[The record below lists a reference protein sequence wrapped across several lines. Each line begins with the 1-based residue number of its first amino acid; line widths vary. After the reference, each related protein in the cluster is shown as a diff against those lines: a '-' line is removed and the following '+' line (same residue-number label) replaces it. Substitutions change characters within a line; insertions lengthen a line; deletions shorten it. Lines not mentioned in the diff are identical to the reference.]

1 MAERIAIHIECLPE
15 GVYLAISPDIPGLT
29 VEGDTREETERIAKE
44 VALDLLA
51 VERGKPAEPASFL
64 FTFD

>member
-15 GVYLAISPDIPGLT
+15 GVYLATSPDVPGLT
-29 VEGDTREETERIAKE
+29 VEGNTREETQRIARE
-44 VALDLLA
+44 VALDLLE